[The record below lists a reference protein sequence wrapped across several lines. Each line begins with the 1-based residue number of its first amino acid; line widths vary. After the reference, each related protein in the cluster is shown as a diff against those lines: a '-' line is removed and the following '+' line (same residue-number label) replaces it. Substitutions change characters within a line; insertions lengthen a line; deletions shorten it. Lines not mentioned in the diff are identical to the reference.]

1 MLPVRVVRRLEI
13 AREAVAIWLA
23 APGAQQAPAPY
34 LPGQFISLAV
44 PAQDGV
50 LYRSYSLSGD
60 GSSDQPWE
68 ITVKR
73 QHAGKV
79 SSFLYSHAEPG
90 MLLYASPPRGAFTL
104 PQPLHP
110 NMPIVFVA
118 AGSGIA
124 PVYGMLRAIALLPD
138 NRRPRVQL
146 HYASDSPVDVLY
158 GRELASFDSSGWWL
172 HTWHYLSSRGQRLTP
187 ETVLDQTG
195 ALTNSA
201 HWYICGPEP
210 LKRAF
215 EAVALRRGVP
225 VERIHVESFGDPAV
239 REAARSGAMTAAARI
254 RLPTGEVLHT
264 HPGEMLLEALERSG
278 HAPPSSCRVGSC
290 GDCRLRVASGRVLQ
304 PDDIALTARERAD
317 GYVLS
322 CVGRPVGD
330 VTLAHEQADLRAGGP
345 RRAKVALRT
354 GVAVASAALFV
365 GTLALAAGQAASAQ
379 GTAGTSG
386 PAQPA
391 PTPTVRGQTRSTP
404 APSATKSHIAT
415 QPPAVAPTVG
425 TGAS

>member
-23 APGAQQAPAPY
+23 APGTQRAPASY

-50 LYRSYSLSGD
+50 LHRSYSLSGD
-60 GSSDQPWE
+60 GSPDQPWE

-79 SSFLYSHAEPG
+79 SSFLYDHAEPG

-104 PQPLHP
+104 PHALRP

-138 NRRPRVQL
+138 EQRARVQL
-146 HYASDSPVDVLY
+146 HYASDSPADVLY
-158 GRELASFDSSGWWL
+158 GRELEGLDSGGWWL

-187 ETVLDQTG
+187 EAVLDQTG
-195 ALTNSA
+195 ALTNAA

-264 HPGEMLLEALERSG
+264 HPGETLLEALERFG
-278 HAPPSSCRVGSC
+278 HAPASECRVGSC
-290 GDCRLRVASGRVLQ
+290 GECQLRVASGRVVQ
-304 PDDIALTARERAD
+304 PDDIALTARERAE

-322 CVGRPVGD
+322 CVGRPIGD
-330 VTLAHEQADLRAGGP
+330 VTLASAQADTRVGGP
-345 RRAKVALRT
+345 QRAKVALRT
-354 GVAVASAALFV
+354 GVAAASAALFV
-365 GTLALAAGQAASAQ
+365 GTLALTAGQAASAQ
-379 GTAGTSG
+379 GAAGTSG
-386 PAQPA
+386 SAQ
-391 PTPTVRGQTRSTP
+391 PTPTVRANSTP
-404 APSATKSHIAT
+404 APAPTKSHIAT

-425 TGAS
+425 SGVS